1 MRLPNRVPKVL
12 MYTRRPC
19 EFAAHDT
26 AISMSGIR
34 AIIFDL
40 DNTLWD
46 VYPVILRAEHAMHDF
61 LRQHYPRVTGQHD
74 LHSMRDVRA
83 RMALEHPA
91 MGHDFTW
98 LRLEALRHHAREAG
112 YGDDMADEAFQ
123 VFYRARNEVTLYD
136 DVRPTLDVLVRD
148 YRLFVI
154 SNGNADLALCGL
166 GDYFESALAARDAG
180 MMKPDPR
187 IFAMLLE
194 RAGLDAR
201 DAVHVGDDPEAD
213 VEGARAA
220 GVEPVW
226 LNRDATPW
234 TRPSPPPALTIKGL
248 DELRN
253 VVTRAA
259 QARAS
264 T

>member
-1 MRLPNRVPKVL
+1 
-12 MYTRRPC
+12 
-19 EFAAHDT
+19 
-26 AISMSGIR
+26 MSGIR

-61 LRQHYPRVTGQHD
+61 LLQHYPRVTERHD
-74 LHSMRDVRA
+74 LRSMRDVRA
-83 RMALEHPA
+83 RMAMEHPS

-98 LRLEALRHHAREAG
+98 LRLEALRQHALEAE
-112 YGDDMADEAFQ
+112 YPASMADEAFA
-123 VFYRARNEVTLYD
+123 VFYRARNQVALYD
-136 DVRPTLDVLVRD
+136 DVRPALDALVRD
-148 YRLFVI
+148 YRLFAI

-166 GDYFESALAARDAG
+166 GDYFEAGLAARDAG

-194 RAGLDAR
+194 RVGLDASE
-201 DAVHVGDDPEAD
+201 AIHVGDDPEAD

-220 GVEPVW
+220 GVLPVW
-226 LNRDATPW
+226 LNRESIAW
-234 TRPSPPPALTIKGL
+234 SRPSPAPELTIAGL
-248 DELRN
+248 DELRE
-253 VVTRAA
+253 TLARAG
-259 QARAS
+259 QARSS